1 MPELVQREQTR
12 VEFISCADEIE
23 KIRAAWSR
31 LEELVPLRGNHFF
44 GTFDGSAY
52 RACVEV
58 RGRTFGLERGTIP
71 GGRYAR
77 SRLRGEPPAVYEL
90 IGPTLDELAATVDVD
105 AARPFIEHYRRLDE
119 IDLLVPVA

>member
-1 MPELVQREQTR
+1 VPELVEREQTR
-12 VEFISCADEIE
+12 VEFVSCADEIE
-23 KIRAAWSR
+23 KIRAAWSH
-31 LEELVPLRGNHFF
+31 LEEIVPLRGNHFF

-58 RGRTFGLERGTIP
+58 RDRTFGLEPGTIP
-71 GGRYAR
+71 GGLYAR

-90 IGPTLDELAATVDVD
+90 IAPTLDELAAAVEVDGT
-105 AARPFIEHYRRLDE
+105 RPFIEHYRRHDE